1 MNSAHNRNVIH
12 IYGASGSGTTTL
24 GRYISEQCN
33 GAFLDTDD
41 YFWRPTDP
49 PYTAKRDR
57 HERIERMKED
67 IAGADVAVI
76 SGSLVDWGDEL
87 IPYFALAVRLV
98 TPKDLRIARLIERE
112 KGQFGS
118 RVERG
123 GDLYQNHCEFLRF
136 AERYDDGGLD
146 MRSKAKHDEWQ
157 TLLSCRLL
165 TLDGSQTLRHNWE
178 KILPFVEHLVSE
190 RD

>member
-1 MNSAHNRNVIH
+1 
-12 IYGASGSGTTTL
+12 
-24 GRYISEQCN
+24 
-33 GAFLDTDD
+33 
-41 YFWRPTDP
+41 
-49 PYTAKRDR
+49 
-57 HERIERMKED
+57 MKED

-123 GDLYQNHCEFLRF
+123 GDLYQHHCEFLRF

-146 MRSKAKHDEWQ
+146 MRSRAKHDEWQ
-157 TLLSCRLL
+157 TLLSLQAADIGRKPNAAAQLGEDPSVCGASGLREGL
-165 TLDGSQTLRHNWE
+165 TFFRGLEPRPGNAAAAG
-178 KILPFVEHLVSE
+178 KAGK
-190 RD
+190 